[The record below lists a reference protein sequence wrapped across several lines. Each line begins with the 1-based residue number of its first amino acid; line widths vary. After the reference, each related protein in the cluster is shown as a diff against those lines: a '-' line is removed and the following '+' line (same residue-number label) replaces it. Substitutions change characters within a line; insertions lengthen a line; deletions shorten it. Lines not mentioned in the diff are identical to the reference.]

1 MHMHCI
7 GKDKLDALIAHYKL
21 SGVEARQHKNSK
33 RKPAKALSYEDTR
46 RVLDFILNYSEVN
59 GIQLPGRTPK
69 HWKTDGRLLPT
80 NVTKKTVYDEYFL
93 SCQRGNFH
101 NVKICTFRKLWQQLY
116 PFVRTL
122 LPASDLCWTC
132 QSASYK
138 IAEAANKSD
147 EHKQQIIRD
156 LQAHHDLVKQER
168 EHYKTVVEGT
178 RDCVSTCLSEN
189 ESPTINHVSF
199 DFAQQVHYPCDPLQ
213 PGPIF
218 FKTPRK
224 CGLFGLNSEP
234 LGTQVNYLIDEA
246 HACGKGANTVISYLH
261 HYLATH
267 APHVLQLLLH
277 ADNCT
282 GQNKNNYVIWYI
294 LWRTLT
300 GHNNSITLSFLIAG
314 HTKFSPDAGFGLLK
328 KEFRK
333 TKVDCLADIAEVV
346 NKSSRLNTA
355 QLVGSES
362 GPSDVPVHQW
372 DTFLAQFFK
381 KVPKIKSY
389 QHFHANNTGALSV
402 QEHCKAPKIFH
413 NIIKEMPDRN
423 AFPDVVLPGGLSV
436 KRQWYLY
443 KDIREFV
450 REDQKDVVT
459 PMPTTPLVI
468 PEPESSS
475 DEENEPAPPP
485 PKKGKRAPRGH

>member
-1 MHMHCI
+1 MSPDGAQQLAKDAASDDEPDFCAVVADPAGYILPSDRGEERSAASSSSSASATSSSASTPIFAKQLCNCKLHKGNPCHTQFSASDIEDCRLQYLSLSQSREEYDIAILAKIECFIHTEDTIRSSKKCETLSNKKRQKTRLQYCHHGHSICRTFFMHMHCI

-218 FKTPRK
+218 FKTQRK
-224 CGLFGLNSEP
+224 RGLFGLNSEP
-234 LGTQVNYLIDEA
+234 LGTQVNYLINEA
-246 HACGKGANTVISYLH
+246 HACGK
-261 HYLATH
+261 
-267 APHVLQLLLH
+267 
-277 ADNCT
+277 
-282 GQNKNNYVIWYI
+282 
-294 LWRTLT
+294 
-300 GHNNSITLSFLIAG
+300 
-314 HTKFSPDAGFGLLK
+314 
-328 KEFRK
+328 
-333 TKVDCLADIAEVV
+333 
-346 NKSSRLNTA
+346 
-355 QLVGSES
+355 
-362 GPSDVPVHQW
+362 
-372 DTFLAQFFK
+372 
-381 KVPKIKSY
+381 
-389 QHFHANNTGALSV
+389 
-402 QEHCKAPKIFH
+402 
-413 NIIKEMPDRN
+413 
-423 AFPDVVLPGGLSV
+423 
-436 KRQWYLY
+436 
-443 KDIREFV
+443 
-450 REDQKDVVT
+450 
-459 PMPTTPLVI
+459 
-468 PEPESSS
+468 
-475 DEENEPAPPP
+475 
-485 PKKGKRAPRGH
+485 